1 MPIQVGLDAVAS
13 VYSPFLQSHF
23 YSRSCI
29 ALAIAMIAIFY
40 SCYLPQAVNCGRFC
54 FWHRQSAVLFVYET
68 PRETVE
74 RLCAKFTRRRGQRP
88 KPPRTKTAFSA
99 ACVRFMSGKTS
110 LATSFFRF
118 FSVQISRR
126 HWPDFRKSLSQR
138 GLFWNWLSY
147 VLWQC
152 FYVPPKIWGA
162 KLPIFANL
170 RTPESTVWAP
180 AFHVASEI
188 GKSKTIRSIIG

>member
-110 LATSFFRF
+110 LATSFFSFFFRSDFSSSLTRF
-118 FSVQISRR
+118 
-126 HWPDFRKSLSQR
+126 SQKFVTTR
-138 GLFWNWLSY
+138 F
-147 VLWQC
+147 VL
-152 FYVPPKIWGA
+152 
-162 KLPIFANL
+162 KLIKLCPVAVFL
-170 RTPESTVWAP
+170 R
-180 AFHVASEI
+180 AS
-188 GKSKTIRSIIG
+188 